1 MLALAGGLSLMAS
14 RDGGRGQPGPEPVGG
29 DGQSD
34 QLRFYLAA
42 EQAAILGEQA
52 TMMVCVPSLLSWR
65 PPNLVIEETVD
76 ADLEASRPP

>member
-1 MLALAGGLSLMAS
+1 MF
-14 RDGGRGQPGPEPVGG
+14 R
-29 DGQSD
+29 D

-65 PPNLVIEETVD
+65 PPNLVIEETAD